1 MQLGKKS
8 DSSMNDSTNSSP
20 VNPSLDAPSI
30 QENGKDLLSSNDES
44 VQLQAEVVT
53 DTSKKKQQG
62 FPVLGCLTIFLGLTI
77 FGVLTLPSLMSC
89 SNKARQAEAKTYVG
103 AMNRSQQAYF
113 LENNAFSNSFDYLGL
128 GVATQT
134 ENYQY
139 SIRATKTAVFNYGVV
154 RHDYAYEKVQFG
166 PFYWTK
172 RTNSRLKSYVGGVFL
187 LPANQVD
194 PKAEKKEMT
203 TVVIICESV
212 SPGTVKPADPILK
225 NGVPTCGIGTKD
237 LRRP

>member
-1 MQLGKKS
+1 MQLWKKS

-53 DTSKKKQQG
+53 DSSKKKQQG

-89 SNKARQAEAKTYVG
+89 SNKARQAEAKTYIG
-103 AMNRSQQAYF
+103 SMNRAQQAYF
-113 LENNAFSNSFDYLGL
+113 LEKNVFSNSIDDLGL

-139 SIRATKTAVFNYGVV
+139 SIRATKTAAFNYGIA
-154 RHDYAYEKVQFG
+154 RRDYVYKTEQFG
-166 PFYWTK
+166 PFQWQT
-172 RTNSRLKSYVGGVFL
+172 RTDIRLKSYVGGVFL
-187 LPANQVD
+187 VPATKVD
-194 PKAEKKEMT
+194 PKADKKEMT
-203 TVVIICESV
+203 TVAILCESV
-212 SPGTVKPADPILK
+212 SPGTAKPADPILK
-225 NGVPTCGIGTKD
+225 NYVPTCGAGTKD
-237 LRRP
+237 LKRR